1 MSFQLWSGRAYGV
14 RRAPIGFAVAL
25 ACFGAAWGIGSF
37 DSLRRVAIALL
48 LALVG
53 LTALAWA
60 AAMAHV
66 GVRITAYSV
75 TVRHGLLPVLGTSL
89 PMRSVRGLSA
99 TDVRPSV
106 WRRWGWTWVPGRGR
120 AVIVRSGSALA
131 IELATGRR
139 FVVSVDEPEEA
150 VAALGRLRA
159 GSRT

>member
-1 MSFQLWSGRAYGV
+1 
-14 RRAPIGFAVAL
+14 L

-37 DSLRRVAIALL
+37 DSLRRAAIALL

-53 LTALAWA
+53 LAVLLWA

-75 TVRHGLLPVLGTSL
+75 TIRHGLLPVLGTSL
-89 PMRSVRGLSA
+89 PLRTVRGLSA
-99 TDVRPSV
+99 TDVQPSV

-120 AVIVRSGSALA
+120 AVIVRSGPALA
-131 IELATGRR
+131 IEFGTGRR
-139 FVVSVDEPEEA
+139 FVVTVDDPEQA

-159 GSRT
+159 GSRA